1 MLDKLREWANAN
13 NIEITWFLIGVL
25 VVSTLDAL
33 ARGQYLWAVI
43 SVLMIWLNY
52 TFRKSKF

>member
-1 MLDKLREWANAN
+1 MFGKLREWANVN

-33 ARGQYLWAVI
+33 ARGQYIWAVI

-52 TFRKSKF
+52 FFRKSRF